1 MKNSTKFILII
12 VISLCGIC
20 LLCGIFSIIYSLTPQ
35 GRADATRRAAVTMI
49 TLRPLPSE
57 TPVPANT
64 HPAPTETLPPATPT
78 PAPTETPLPTLT
90 PLYAASDLHPTPRP
104 GLYDEIHANR
114 SSMTSLQFKDYCAS
128 LIGQRIHLEGS
139 VTQVFSDYRLLID
152 PDGGGFLDG
161 ASVTGLPKDIAIQIP
176 KDSRISLDGTIT
188 GFTDFLGLDVDVA
201 DPTLYWVR

>member
-20 LLCGIFSIIYSLTPQ
+20 LLCGIFSIVYSLTPQ
-35 GRADATRRAAVTMI
+35 GRTDATRRAAVTMI
-49 TLRPLPSE
+49 TLRPLSTR
-57 TPVPANT
+57 TPVPDST
-64 HPAPTETLPPATPT
+64 IETPQFTPT
-78 PAPTETPLPTLT
+78 PAPTETPLPAPT
-90 PLYAASDLHPTPRP
+90 PLYAAGSHPTPRP
-104 GLYDEIHANR
+104 GLYDEIHANK
-114 SSMTSLQFKDYCAS
+114 SSMTNLQFKDYCTS

-139 VTQVFSDYRLLID
+139 VTQVYSDYRLLID

-161 ASVTGLPKDIAIQIP
+161 ASITGLPKDIAIQIS
-176 KDSRISLDGTIT
+176 KDNRVSLDGTIT